1 MEQKGFMEIDS
12 QKRLP
17 PNYQSI
23 SADPSPRLGDNPPP
37 YYSQPQHP
45 IGYVQPTIIIQ
56 PSTTQSIYFLII
68 KTMLI
73 KLYLFQLC
81 CCHH

>member
-1 MEQKGFMEIDS
+1 MEQKGFMEPDS

-23 SADPSPRLGDNPPP
+23 SANPLPQLDNPPP

-45 IGYVQPTIIIQ
+45 NGYAQPTIIIQ
-56 PSTTQSIYFLII
+56 PSTTQSILFKNKKKL
-68 KTMLI
+68 LI
-73 KLYLFQLC
+73 KFD
-81 CCHH
+81 